1 MYFFSIVFLRPK
13 EFDYIYKVK
22 RSLSLLSLSLFLF
35 SVYKTDDERLNSTS
49 SSVRVYLIFCACY
62 VSSSLS

>member
-1 MYFFSIVFLRPK
+1 MYFFSIVFLRK
-13 EFDYIYKVK
+13 EFDYMYVK
-22 RSLSLLSLSLFLF
+22 RSLSPFALSLFLF

>member
-22 RSLSLLSLSLFLF
+22 RSLSLSFRSLSLFLF
-35 SVYKTDDERLNSTS
+35 SVYKTDDERWN
-49 SSVRVYLIFCACY
+49 
-62 VSSSLS
+62 

>member
-22 RSLSLLSLSLFLF
+22 RSLSPFALSLFLF
-35 SVYKTDDERLNSTS
+35 SVYKTDDERWN
-49 SSVRVYLIFCACY
+49 
-62 VSSSLS
+62 

>member
-13 EFDYIYKVK
+13 EFDYIYIKH
-22 RSLSLLSLSLFLF
+22 SLSLFLF
-35 SVYKTDDERLNSTS
+35 SAYKTDERLNSTS